1 MICYAETD
9 IGRVRALNEDS
20 IYTSTDRE
28 GPLSNLFIVADGMGG
43 HNAGDFASRF
53 VVENVAKFV
62 EEVKAGNS
70 VTVLR
75 RAIEKTNRFLYEEA
89 GKDPDKSGMGSTIVA
104 ATISEDTLFVANVGD
119 SRLYLLRDKLTQ
131 VTRDHSLVDE
141 MVSRGIIEKGSDSY
155 RSRKNII
162 TRAMGSEPE
171 VDVDFFEVPL
181 EPGDVILMCSDG
193 LINMVD
199 ERDIEKVLRS
209 AGTLK
214 EKCHTLIKMAN
225 ENGGRDNVT
234 VIIVEPQI
242 SEVGV

>member
-28 GPLSNLFIVADGMGG
+28 GPLYNLFIVADGMGG

-62 EEVKAGNS
+62 EEVKTGNS

-89 GKDPDKSGMGSTIVA
+89 GKDPDKAGMGSTIVA
-104 ATISEDTLFVANVGD
+104 ATISEDTLYVANVGD
-119 SRLYLLRDKLTQ
+119 SRLYLLRDDLTQ

-162 TRAMGSEPE
+162 TRAIGSEPE
-171 VDVDFFEVPL
+171 VEVDFFEVPL
-181 EPGDVILMCSDG
+181 EPCDVILMCSDG

-199 ERDIEKVLRS
+199 ESEICKVLRS
-209 AGTLK
+209 SESLK
-214 EKCHTLIKMAN
+214 EKGHTLIEMAN
-225 ENGGRDNVT
+225 QNGGRDNVT

-242 SEVGV
+242 SEVDA